1 MQCPDCGYICFKQA
15 KDCGSCGFSFKKA
28 SATSLFRNDSFTIF
42 ARSEPPAEE
51 QEPSTASADSEGIAV
66 MDPPE
71 GSQENTESGDFL
83 LDLSDAEKKS
93 PATTLE
99 SSTSDADNTEFTP
112 LEFGADADINLE
124 EVEVEGLGLGLEPL
138 EDEPSE
144 SPPAS
149 SETEPEENVLEISEA
164 PEVIDLNP
172 EPEVIDL
179 NPEPEAVDEG
189 PAIEITSAS
198 PPEDETLE
206 INDLSEVSLDENA
219 DEEVVQVEEEPAAP
233 VLDLGEDEIALE
245 IDEDPELESPP
256 PPPPA
261 QIDELELNLEIDDSE
276 GPLATTNTETPEL
289 EIEDLG
295 LELEGSDSPP
305 DAEKP

>member
-1 MQCPDCGYICFKQA
+1 
-15 KDCGSCGFSFKKA
+15 
-28 SATSLFRNDSFTIF
+28 
-42 ARSEPPAEE
+42 
-51 QEPSTASADSEGIAV
+51 

-83 LDLSDAEKKS
+83 LNLSDAEQEAS
-93 PATTLE
+93 ATTLE
-99 SSTSDADNTEFTP
+99 SSTSDTDNTEFTP
-112 LEFGADADINLE
+112 LEFGANAAINLE

-144 SPPAS
+144 SPPAT
-149 SETEPEENVLEISEA
+149 SETEPEENVLEISES
-164 PEVIDLNP
+164 PEVIDLSP
-172 EPEVIDL
+172 EPEVVDL
-179 NPEPEAVDEG
+179 TPEDESSDSPIEVAVDEEL
-189 PAIEITSAS
+189 EIATAS
-198 PPEDETLE
+198 PSEDETLE
-206 INDLSEVSLDENA
+206 INDLSEVSLDENTDA
-219 DEEVVQVEEEPAAP
+219 EDAKEEEVVQVEEEPAAP